1 MVLQNCTKRTADI
14 RRKEVVG
21 EFKNIGFDIEIDA
34 NLKMVNSLDIT
45 LDLYSDSY
53 KPYKKPN
60 DRLQYVH
67 ISSNHPVNI
76 FKQLPLSITNNRLSK
91 NSSNETIFEQEK
103 VKYEE
108 ALRFNNV
115 NLKNQKPI
123 RRRHPEI

>member
-67 ISSNHPVNI
+67 IFQPSSEHFQTTTAINN
-76 FKQLPLSITNNRLSK
+76 KQP
-91 NSSNETIFEQEK
+91 TIKEL
-103 VKYEE
+103 VKRSH
-108 ALRFNNV
+108 LRTSES
-115 NLKNQKPI
+115 QI
-123 RRRHPEI
+123 RRSSPI

>member
-53 KPYKKPN
+53 KPYKN
-60 DRLQYVH
+60 LTIVCSMYTY
-67 ISSNHPVNI
+67 
-76 FKQLPLSITNNRLSK
+76 LP
-91 NSSNETIFEQEK
+91 TIQ
-103 VKYEE
+103 
-108 ALRFNNV
+108 
-115 NLKNQKPI
+115 
-123 RRRHPEI
+123 